1 MRTSAMPQT
10 SASKLL
16 TTQTQYLPV
25 RTFLQDLTMYGYN
38 NMDYQTLMQVIDD
51 LNAIRTIED
60 RFDLI
65 EKYENQ
71 ACKIEADMV
80 REMDWENEEVKHLF
94 EMDDGA

>member
-1 MRTSAMPQT
+1 
-10 SASKLL
+10 
-16 TTQTQYLPV
+16 
-25 RTFLQDLTMYGYN
+25 MYGYN

-51 LNAIRTIED
+51 LNAIRTIEAMD
-60 RFDLI
+60 DLI

-71 ACKIEADMV
+71 ACKVEADMV